1 MDCDPQLFDVIH
13 NFEYFCTIVTL
24 QLHWDDIVRFCTHL
38 GCFSVFSLSLFFLT
52 SPRWR
57 GGLFTC
63 LHLSQAC
70 THTPAAHCLIIGI
83 KGMVVAVHHGGKLVV
98 NKIPVFVLTSCIT
111 LSNCSSLC
119 VLISSLPEV
128 HYSLPGAFTCVP
140 LRSVKIKAGHFPF
153 LLWVCKPLGKQGLTC
168 LSPFRTPANL
178 LHLPWI
184 PASPAIPQTQK
195 LIRSKSHV
203 LLTLVNLNSSL
214 AINYLS
220 ADPPWAQQL
229 RLFPAQLLSCQLSI
243 QSIL

>member
-52 SPRWR
+52 SPRRR

-153 LLWVCKPLGKQGLTC
+153 LL
-168 LSPFRTPANL
+168 
-178 LHLPWI
+178 
-184 PASPAIPQTQK
+184 
-195 LIRSKSHV
+195 
-203 LLTLVNLNSSL
+203 
-214 AINYLS
+214 
-220 ADPPWAQQL
+220 
-229 RLFPAQLLSCQLSI
+229 
-243 QSIL
+243 